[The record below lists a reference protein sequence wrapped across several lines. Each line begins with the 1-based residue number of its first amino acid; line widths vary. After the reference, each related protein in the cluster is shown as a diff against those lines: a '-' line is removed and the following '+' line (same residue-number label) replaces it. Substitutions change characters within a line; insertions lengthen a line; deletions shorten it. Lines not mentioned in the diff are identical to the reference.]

1 MTYSMRLALNFRL
14 SALFQLISATDGFDS
29 VGQFRR
35 HSLPCFM
42 DSLSPSYSFPLPT
55 CLKCLIWDKLGAGSY
70 HASTTI
76 TAQVIK
82 GFKGGRKGKY
92 YMTFAIAMCI
102 QQHRMFTFNFY
113 SSFLPLVTEQL
124 ISATD

>member
-1 MTYSMRLALNFRL
+1 MFYGFFVTIIFLSTPNLSQMPYLIVKFR
-14 SALFQLISATDGFDS
+14 
-29 VGQFRR
+29 
-35 HSLPCFM
+35 P
-42 DSLSPSYSFPLPT
+42 
-55 CLKCLIWDKLGAGSY
+55 GSY

-82 GFKGGRKGKY
+82 GFKGGRKDKY